1 MNTTIMDPNNRDPSS
16 IDPRSSTSFDEAR
29 IHALYDAVRA
39 LLARRSNSLI
49 PFDVIRQRLGPS
61 GESYK
66 GLQSIPVDK
75 IVGSEN
81 RHQDFS
87 LGFRPKKNMSRH
99 RWTKIDQAFKEMQ
112 NLPPIAVYEIGGLYF
127 VRDGNHRVSVAKDQ
141 GIDFIDAEVSSI
153 ISELAL
159 SPKMSTS
166 QMLTAITDHE
176 RNRFFTATGLPL
188 ALHSAEL
195 SFGQDARYDILTA
208 DIERHLHYL
217 TDESGRGPS
226 FPQAAQS
233 WLQQVFLPFSEL
245 AAQMGAIS
253 PGKKILPADLYVW
266 WVKYEEK
273 VEQELSACSMP
284 EDFLYRNLGVR

>member
-1 MNTTIMDPNNRDPSS
+1 MATSIMDPNNRDPNS
-16 IDPRSSTSFDEAR
+16 IDPRSSNSFDEAR
-29 IHALYDAVRA
+29 IHALYDAIRA
-39 LLARRSNSLI
+39 LLARRSNSII
-49 PFDVIRQRLGPS
+49 PFDVIRQRLGLS

-87 LGFRPKKNMSRH
+87 LGFRPKKNLSRH

-112 NLPPIAVYEIGGLYF
+112 NLPAIVVYEIGGLYF
-127 VRDGNHRVSVAKDQ
+127 VRDGNHRVSVAKNQ
-141 GIDFIDAEVSSI
+141 GIAFIDAEVSSI
-153 ISELAL
+153 GGDLAL
-159 SPKMSTS
+159 SADMSTS
-166 QMLTAITDHE
+166 QMMQAISAHE
-176 RNRFFTATGLPL
+176 RDRFFTATALPPSLQDTGL
-188 ALHSAEL
+188 H
-195 SFGQDARYDILTA
+195 FGQDARYDILTA

-217 TDESGRGPS
+217 ADESGRGPS

-245 AAQMGAIS
+245 AAQMGAIA
-253 PGKKILPADLYVW
+253 PRKKILPADLYVW

-284 EDFLYRNLGVR
+284 EDFFYRNLGVR